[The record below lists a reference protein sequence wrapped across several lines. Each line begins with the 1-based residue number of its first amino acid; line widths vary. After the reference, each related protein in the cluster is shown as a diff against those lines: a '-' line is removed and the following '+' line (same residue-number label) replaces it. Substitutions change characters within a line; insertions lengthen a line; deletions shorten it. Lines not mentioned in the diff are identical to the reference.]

1 MTKAFLIMFLS
12 TFLNDKGTKNMHL
25 MVFNKVVH
33 VAKKIYLTLKDIMGG
48 YRISRSLVILSYD
61 KLN

>member
-1 MTKAFLIMFLS
+1 MFLS

-33 VAKKIYLTLKDIMGG
+33 VAKKNYLTLKDIMGG

-61 KLN
+61 KLK